1 MARILVVDDANA
13 DRQLVGHILK
23 RDPEW
28 TVSFAENG
36 SVALERIAEEAP
48 DVVLTDLQM
57 PEMNGLQLVE
67 AVNDR
72 HPLVPVI
79 LMTAAGSE
87 EIAVESL
94 RLGAA
99 SYVAKKQL
107 VHGLRDVISSVLAA
121 SQEDRSH
128 AEIMNCITNSE
139 TAIVIATDPLLLQA
153 LLKYLRQMLQSV
165 GQLEKSD
172 RVRIGVALEES
183 LLNAFYHGNLD
194 GSAYL
199 RAEDDSAYYAL
210 ADERRQELPYS
221 ERQIFVDIH
230 HSKEMFKVTIR
241 DDGPGFDPATLPDP
255 TDPANLGRPSGRGV
269 MLMRTFLDEVH
280 YNDRG
285 NEVTMIR
292 RLQNSE
298 ADRDGSVDA

>member
-1 MARILVVDDANA
+1 MARILVVDDSNA

-23 RDPEW
+23 REPEW
-28 TVSFAENG
+28 TVGFAENG
-36 SVALERIAEEAP
+36 NEALECIAAESP

-67 AVNDR
+67 AVRDQF
-72 HPLVPVI
+72 PLVPVI

-107 VHGLRDVISSVLAA
+107 VHGLRDVINSVLTA

-128 AEIMNCITNSE
+128 AEIMDCITNSE
-139 TAIVIATDPLLLQA
+139 TSIVIPTDLVLLQA
-153 LLKYLRQMLQSV
+153 LLRYLRQMLQSV

-183 LLNAFYHGNLD
+183 LLNAYYHGNLEV
-194 GSAYL
+194 SSEL
-199 RAEDDSAYYAL
+199 RAEDDSAYYDL
-210 ADERRQELPYS
+210 ANQRCHELPYS
-221 ERQIFVDIH
+221 QRKISVEIH
-230 HSKEMFKVTIR
+230 HSKDRFQVTIR

-269 MLMRTFLDEVH
+269 MLMRTFLDEVR

-292 RLQNSE
+292 RLQS
-298 ADRDGSVDA
+298 DGGDGD

>member
-23 RDPEW
+23 RVPEW
-28 TVSFAENG
+28 TVAFAEDG
-36 SVALERIAEEAP
+36 SDALERIAEEAP

-57 PEMNGLQLVE
+57 PRMNGLQLVE
-67 AVNDR
+67 AVHER
-72 HPLVPVI
+72 FPLVPVI

-107 VHGLRDVISSVLAA
+107 VHGLRDVINSVLAA

-139 TAIVIATDPLLLQA
+139 TAIVIATDLFLLQS
-153 LLKYLRQMLQSV
+153 LLRYLRQMLQSV

-183 LLNAFYHGNLD
+183 LLNAFYHGNLEV
-194 GSAYL
+194 SSEL
-199 RAEDDSAYYAL
+199 RADDDSAYYEL
-210 ADERRQELPYS
+210 ANQRRCQLPYS
-221 ERQIFVDIH
+221 QRKIYVNIL
-230 HSKEMFKVTIR
+230 HSKERLKVTIR

-269 MLMRTFLDEVH
+269 MLMRTFLDEVC

-292 RLQNSE
+292 RLLNNAE
-298 ADRDGSVDA
+298 DDD